1 MNAHIDNI
9 IVNNSN
15 ILDELM
21 KDNRPKIALSGH
33 IGNFPLM
40 LIALARKGYPV
51 SIIYKESKYFGGTAF
66 KKVLNFYNIT
76 AITYNK
82 NDNMIKHLMQSL
94 KKGEFVFFMIDQ
106 RGKNCVNVKLFNRDI
121 HVFYGPVVF
130 AKKLNALIVPIFT
143 YYNMKKHTI
152 DVLEPLKL
160 DYNKSVSKNTQL
172 IFSYIENFII
182 KHPDNW
188 NWAYYNWY

>member
-1 MNAHIDNI
+1 
-9 IVNNSN
+9 
-15 ILDELM
+15 
-21 KDNRPKIALSGH
+21 
-33 IGNFPLM
+33 
-40 LIALARKGYPV
+40 
-51 SIIYKESKYFGGTAF
+51 
-66 KKVLNFYNIT
+66 
-76 AITYNK
+76 
-82 NDNMIKHLMQSL
+82 
-94 KKGEFVFFMIDQ
+94 MIDQ